1 MLDWR
6 KLWRSLFAR
15 LARWWKTLWQ
25 KLRGFPPSAGSDAP
39 VGPPLSYT
47 HYEFL
52 FHELLE
58 GVSTQGW
65 GQAEIRDF
73 FRQWQERTT
82 EREWLGWLERF
93 GERVL
98 GSRAP
103 NLELAERMVQLRA
116 VYPEP
121 LGQLAGEIGS
131 ALLQR
136 PREPERVEEPEGGEE
151 PEVKEPPLE
160 VEKEPVNM
168 PPPVSEKPPISR
180 PPEQPVRRKERPKP
194 AQKPPEP
201 NPELP
206 SLNSLSGVLRLL
218 QLRPQM
224 AQQLAKQMGIE
235 ESNPENVLQELQVRA
250 LMKSS
255 VKQEQQGN
263 LGGAIAYLDRAI
275 DINSQSAIAWGMKGD
290 LLFKSQRFEQAIA
303 AYNRATTLN
312 PDDEQTWY
320 NRGMAAF
327 ELQQF
332 ELALSSFER
341 SLDLQPNFYPAWKNK
356 AISLLNLGRYQE
368 ALEVCHRTLEK
379 EPNDPVLQTCRDK
392 AQENLERE
400 NQP

>member
-1 MLDWR
+1 MVDWR

-15 LARWWKTLWQ
+15 LARWWKTLRQ
-25 KLRGFPPSAGSDAP
+25 KFRGTGAAGSDAP

-65 GQAEIRDF
+65 GRAEIRDF

-82 EREWLGWLERF
+82 EGEWLGWLERF

-116 VYPEP
+116 VYPEA
-121 LGQLAGEIGS
+121 LGQLSGEIGS

-136 PREPERVEEPEGGEE
+136 PREAEPEGVEE
-151 PEVKEPPLE
+151 LE
-160 VEKEPVNM
+160 VEEKPASV
-168 PPPVSEKPPISR
+168 PLPVSEKPPISP
-180 PPEQPVRRKERPKP
+180 PPEQQVRPKESPKP
-194 AQKPPEP
+194 AQKPAQKPSSP
-201 NPELP
+201 RPELP

-218 QLRPQM
+218 QLQPQM

-235 ESNPENVLQELQVRA
+235 ESNPEKVLQELQVRA

-255 VKQEQQGN
+255 VKQEQRGN

-275 DINSQSAIAWGMKGD
+275 DLNSQSAIAWGMKGD
-290 LLFKSQRFEQAIA
+290 LLFKLQKFEQAIA

-327 ELQQF
+327 ELQKF
-332 ELALSSFER
+332 EVALASFER
-341 SLDLQPNFYPAWKNK
+341 SLDLQPSFYRAWKNK

-368 ALEVCHRTLEK
+368 ALAVCDRALET
-379 EPNDPVLQTCRDK
+379 EPDDPILQTCRDK

-400 NQP
+400 NRP